1 MTKHLFFRAV
11 GLMAAAAVF
20 SIGALFYPGAADA
33 HALWINMTDY
43 HPAFDAEKALAKTK
57 LYMGWGH
64 HFPVDGYVSEGD
76 FNRIWLTTPGG
87 GEKPVK
93 LETTGFAASELK
105 LAEEGLY
112 LIGVTRHASYNTKY
126 RDGAGET
133 QSVKKDMTGLSNVV
147 SSTYSQQ
154 FAKTL
159 FCVGDEMAGAFDR
172 PLGQT
177 LEIVP
182 LENPYTLANNTGGS
196 LPVMVLFE
204 GEPAAHI
211 KLYAKYGGFSQT
223 DESSCAAM
231 TDANGVAHLRITH
244 WGPWVVKTA
253 MTMEPRGNLAG
264 RVMAENYYASLTFL
278 VP

>member
-1 MTKHLFFRAV
+1 MTKHLFFRAF
-11 GLMAAAAVF
+11 GRIAAAAAV
-20 SIGALFYPGAADA
+20 SLGALFSSGAADA

-64 HFPVDGYVSEGD
+64 HFPVDGYVSED
-76 FNRIWLTTPGG
+76 EFNRIWLRTPD
-87 GEKPVK
+87 GEEKIVK

-105 LAEEGLY
+105 LAKEGLY

-126 RDGAGET
+126 RDEEG
-133 QSVKKDMTGLSNVV
+133 QSHLVKQDMTGLANVF

-154 FAKTL
+154 FAKTI
-159 FCVGDEMAGAFDR
+159 FCVGDRTAGAFDR

-182 LENPYTLANNTGGS
+182 LVNPYEIANNTGGD
-196 LPVMVLFE
+196 LPVLVLFE
-204 GEPAAHI
+204 GEPAAHV
-211 KLYAKYGGFSQT
+211 KLSAKYEGFSQT
-223 DESSCAAM
+223 DESSCATM
-231 TDANGVAHLRITH
+231 TDKNGVAHIRITH
-244 WGPWVVKTA
+244 WGPWIVKTG
-253 MTMEPRGNLAG
+253 MTMDPRGNLAG
-264 RVMAENYYASLTFL
+264 RVMTESYYASLTFL

>member
-1 MTKHLFFRAV
+1 MTKHLFFRAF
-11 GLMAAAAVF
+11 GRIAAAAAVSF
-20 SIGALFYPGAADA
+20 GALFYPGAADA

-64 HFPVDGYVSEGD
+64 HFPVDGYVSED
-76 FNRIWLTTPGG
+76 EFNRIWLRTPD
-87 GEKPVK
+87 GEEKTVK

-105 LAEEGLY
+105 LTEEGLY

-126 RDGAGET
+126 RDEEG
-133 QSVKKDMTGLSNVV
+133 QIHLVKQDMTGLSNVF

-159 FCVGDEMAGAFDR
+159 FCVGNERTGSFDR
-172 PLGQT
+172 PLGHT

-182 LENPYTLANNTGGS
+182 LVNPYTLANNTGGD
-196 LPVMVLFE
+196 LPVRVLFA
-204 GEPAAHI
+204 GEPAPHV
-211 KLYAKYGGFSQT
+211 KLYAKYEGFSQT
-223 DESSCAAM
+223 DESACVAM
-231 TDANGVAHLRITH
+231 TDKNGVAHLRITH
-244 WGPWVVKTA
+244 WGPWIVKTG

-264 RVMAENYYASLTFL
+264 RVMAESYYASLTFL

>member
-1 MTKHLFFRAV
+1 MTKHLFFRAF
-11 GLMAAAAVF
+11 GRIAAAAAV
-20 SIGALFYPGAADA
+20 SLGALFSPGAADA

-64 HFPVDGYVSEGD
+64 HFPVDGYVSEKD
-76 FNRIWLTTPGG
+76 FDRIWLTSPDGAETD
-87 GEKPVK
+87 VK

-105 LAEEGLY
+105 LTEEGLY
-112 LIGVTRHASYNTKY
+112 LLGVTRHASYNTKY
-126 RDGAGET
+126 RDENGE
-133 QSVKKDMTGLSNVV
+133 SHLVKQDMTGLSNVF

-159 FCVGDEMAGAFDR
+159 FCVGNERTGSFDR
-172 PLGQT
+172 PLGHT

-182 LENPYTLANNTGGS
+182 LVNPYTLANNTGGD
-196 LPVMVLFE
+196 LPVRVLFA
-204 GEPAAHI
+204 GEPAPHV
-211 KLYAKYGGFSQT
+211 KLYAKYEGFSQT
-223 DESSCAAM
+223 DESACVAM
-231 TDANGVAHLRITH
+231 TDKNGVAHLRITH
-244 WGPWVVKTA
+244 WGPWIVKTG

-264 RVMAENYYASLTFL
+264 RGMAESYYASLTFL

>member
-11 GLMAAAAVF
+11 GRMAAAAVF

-64 HFPVDGYVSEGD
+64 HFPVDGYVSED
-76 FNRIWLTTPGG
+76 EFNRIWLRTPD
-87 GEKPVK
+87 GEEKIVK

-105 LAEEGLY
+105 LTEEGIY

-126 RDGAGET
+126 RDEDG
-133 QSVKKDMTGLSNVV
+133 QSHLVKQDMTGLANVF

-154 FAKTL
+154 FAKTI
-159 FCVGDEMAGAFDR
+159 FCAGERTVGAFDR

-182 LENPYTLANNTGGS
+182 LENPYTLANNTGGD
-196 LPVMVLFE
+196 LPVQVLFE
-204 GEPAAHI
+204 GEPAAHV
-211 KLYAKYGGFSQT
+211 KLSAKYEGFSQT
-223 DESSCAAM
+223 DESSCATM
-231 TDANGVAHLRITH
+231 TDKNGVAHIRITH
-244 WGPWVVKTA
+244 WGPWIVKTG

-264 RVMAENYYASLTFL
+264 RVMAESYYASLTFL